1 VDGLCC
7 LDGCIVAI
15 SFVVDGLAVGGGLAV
30 LLMLHPSLLHEEAFQ
45 LILSSNSVNEC
56 DLLAVDGVTTL
67 DAGCSSS
74 SESSESSSSLL
85 SFLLCLAVFVGL
97 FFLSGGRSHCHF
109 GVC

>member
-30 LLMLHPSLLHEEAFQ
+30 LLMLHPSLLHEEAIL

-74 SESSESSSSLL
+74 SKSSEPSSLL

-97 FFLSGGRSHCHF
+97 FFFSGGRSHCHF